1 MPVRAHTCQVHGQST
16 IPSTRVRV
24 QLGEDQRH
32 IEETE
37 GGTQEQL
44 AAKDLEIAQSHREIA
59 ELRRQLAD
67 RTG

>member
-1 MPVRAHTCQVHGQST
+1 M
-16 IPSTRVRV
+16 